1 MTAMTRRM
9 FLVGGFSIFPYLYL
23 ERLAVALRRYRV
35 PVAGLPP
42 AFEGYTILHLS
53 DLHEKQFG
61 DGAEELVKLIRHENF
76 DMVAITGDLVVGNH
90 PILTPALDL
99 ITAIRSFAEPP
110 FYSVSGNHD
119 WRLERGNELNK
130 KLADAGVNVICN
142 RAMVIEKGGER
153 ISILGVDDPVTR
165 RDRLPLA
172 LRGVEAGSPR
182 ILLSHSPHPYPQ
194 AIRNGI
200 DLMLTGHTHGGQIR
214 LPLLGAPYVPT
225 MGFFPRYDYGLY
237 RNGKSTLIVSGGL
250 GESGLPVRFNIQ
262 PELALVTL
270 ERFRGAP

>member
-9 FLVGGFSIFPYLYL
+9 FLVGGCSIFPYLYL
-23 ERLAVALRRYRV
+23 ERLAVAVRRYRV
-35 PVAGLPP
+35 PVAALPP
-42 AFEGYTILHLS
+42 AFEGFTILHLS

-61 DGAEELVKLIRHENF
+61 NQAEELVRLIRHESF
-76 DMVAITGDLVVGNH
+76 DIVALTGDLVVGNH

-99 ITAIRSFAEPP
+99 ITAIRSFADRP

-119 WRLERGNELNK
+119 WRLERGKELNQ

-142 RAMVIEKGGER
+142 RSMVIEKGGER

-172 LRGVEAGSPR
+172 LQDVDAKSPR

-214 LPLLGAPYVPT
+214 LPLLGAPFVPA

-237 RNGKSTLIVSGGL
+237 RDGKSTLIVSGGL